1 MHILAKMP
9 ISSSKVRRLNMQDTM
24 TSRKGTGMTA
34 VTASP
39 KAHKIGKPIMLD
51 SEEIRK
57 RRNAIEDKYG
67 TREQLSQKRDLIGLT
82 LEERIALY
90 DLEDLDFLEGR

>member
-1 MHILAKMP
+1 
-9 ISSSKVRRLNMQDTM
+9 M
-24 TSRKGTGMTA
+24 TSRKETDVTA
-34 VTASP
+34 VAVAP
-39 KAHKIGKPIMLD
+39 KAHKIGRPVMLD

-57 RRNAIEDKYG
+57 RRNVLEGKYG

>member
-1 MHILAKMP
+1 
-9 ISSSKVRRLNMQDTM
+9 
-24 TSRKGTGMTA
+24 
-34 VTASP
+34 
-39 KAHKIGKPIMLD
+39 MLD

-57 RRNAIEDKYG
+57 RRNVLEGKYG

>member
-1 MHILAKMP
+1 
-9 ISSSKVRRLNMQDTM
+9 M
-24 TSRKGTGMTA
+24 TSRKETDMTA
-34 VTASP
+34 VAVAP
-39 KAHKIGKPIMLD
+39 KAHKIGRPVMLD
-51 SEEIRK
+51 SAEIRK
-57 RRNAIEDKYG
+57 RRNVLEGKYG

>member
-1 MHILAKMP
+1 
-9 ISSSKVRRLNMQDTM
+9 M
-24 TSRKGTGMTA
+24 TSRKETDMTA
-34 VTASP
+34 VAVAP
-39 KAHKIGKPIMLD
+39 KAHKIGKPVMLD
-51 SEEIRK
+51 CEEIRK
-57 RRNAIEDKYG
+57 RRNVLEGKYG

>member
-1 MHILAKMP
+1 
-9 ISSSKVRRLNMQDTM
+9 
-24 TSRKGTGMTA
+24 MTA
-34 VTASP
+34 VAVAP
-39 KAHKIGKPIMLD
+39 KAPKIGRPVMLD

-57 RRNAIEDKYG
+57 RRNVLEGKYG